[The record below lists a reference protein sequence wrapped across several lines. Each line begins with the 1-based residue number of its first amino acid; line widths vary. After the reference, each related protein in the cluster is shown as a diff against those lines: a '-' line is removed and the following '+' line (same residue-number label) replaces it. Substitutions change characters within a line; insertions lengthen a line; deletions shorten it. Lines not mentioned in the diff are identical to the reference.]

1 MKYRKEKLERLAR
14 VAHLYYEENKTQGE
28 IADMLRVSRP
38 LVSRMLNEARSIG
51 IVEIR
56 VRSLTSTP
64 EILTEHLCQTY
75 GLHSSIVVPDE
86 ESNDVTHY
94 AMAQRLLTYIYE
106 QNPAVVGVGW
116 GTVIGLAAKR
126 LESIQVPPLSIQTI
140 CPLLGNSNVL
150 SRQYHPDEH
159 VRMFAEAC
167 GAQPVFLHA
176 PAYTSSEADA
186 NIFRETA
193 QYQAVVDQ
201 WKKLDLAVVEI
212 HDDSIVQRTGY
223 CGQANAVGYAAGY
236 GMDTAG
242 KMISLPYTIMR
253 IPLDM
258 LKRCRRIIGICTA
271 DTRIQALQS
280 VLRAGFITDVLAP
293 ESVARQLVSKTQ

>member
-56 VRSLTSTP
+56 VHSFTSAPESLP
-64 EILTEHLCQTY
+64 ELLCQTY
-75 GLHSSIVVPDE
+75 GLRSSIVVPDE
-86 ESNDVTHY
+86 ESEDVTHY
-94 AMAQRLLTYIYE
+94 AMALRLLTYITE

-116 GTVIGLAAKR
+116 GTVIGLAAR
-126 LESIQVPPLSIQTI
+126 QLESIQVPPTSIQTV
-140 CPLLGNSNVL
+140 CPLLGNSNAL

-176 PAYTSSEADA
+176 PAYTSSEEDA

-193 QYQAVVDQ
+193 QYQAVVSQ

-212 HDDSIVQRTGY
+212 HDDSIVQRTAY
-223 CGQANAVGYAAGY
+223 CGQATAVGYAAGY

-242 KMISLPYTIMR
+242 KMVSLSHTVLR

-280 VLRAGFITDVLAP
+280 VLHAGLITDVLAP

>member
-75 GLHSSIVVPDE
+75 GLHSGTVVPDE
-86 ESNDVTHY
+86 ESDDVTHY

-159 VRMFAEAC
+159 VPHVRGGVRRAAGLSARPCVHLQRGGREHVPRDRAVS
-167 GAQPVFLHA
+167 GRGRPVGKAGFG
-176 PAYTSSEADA
+176 SGGNS
-186 NIFRETA
+186 RR
-193 QYQAVVDQ
+193 
-201 WKKLDLAVVEI
+201 LDCAAHRLP
-212 HDDSIVQRTGY
+212 RTGKRRRLY
-223 CGQANAVGYAAGY
+223 RGLRHGYRGE
-236 GMDTAG
+236 
-242 KMISLPYTIMR
+242 KWFP
-253 IPLDM
+253 
-258 LKRCRRIIGICTA
+258 CRTPSCAFR
-271 DTRIQALQS
+271 
-280 VLRAGFITDVLAP
+280 
-293 ESVARQLVSKTQ
+293 

>member
-28 IADMLRVSRP
+28 IAEMMCVSRP

-56 VRSLTSTP
+56 VHSFTSAPESLP
-64 EILTEHLCQTY
+64 ELLCQTY
-75 GLHSSIVVPDE
+75 GLRSSIVVPDE
-86 ESNDVTHY
+86 ESEDVTHY
-94 AMAQRLLTYIYE
+94 AMALRLLTYITE

-116 GTVIGLAAKR
+116 GTVIGLAAR
-126 LESIQVPPLSIQTI
+126 QLESIPVPPTSIQTI
-140 CPLLGNSNVL
+140 CPLLGNSNAL

-193 QYQAVVDQ
+193 QYQAVVSQ
-201 WKKLDLAVVEI
+201 WEKLDLAVVEI
-212 HDDSIVQRTGY
+212 HDGSIVQRTGY
-223 CGQANAVGYAAGY
+223 CGQAHGIGYAAGY

-242 KMISLPYTIMR
+242 KMVSLPYTIMR

-280 VLRAGFITDVLAP
+280 VLRAGLITDVLAP

>member
-56 VRSLTSTP
+56 VHSFTSAPESLP
-64 EILTEHLCQTY
+64 ELLCQTY
-75 GLHSSIVVPDE
+75 GLRSSIVVPDE
-86 ESNDVTHY
+86 ESEDVTHY
-94 AMAQRLLTYIYE
+94 AMALRLLTYITE

-116 GTVIGLAAKR
+116 GTVIGLAAR
-126 LESIQVPPLSIQTI
+126 QLESIQVPPTSIQTV
-140 CPLLGNSNVL
+140 CPLLGNS
-150 SRQYHPDEH
+150 
-159 VRMFAEAC
+159 

-176 PAYTSSEADA
+176 PAYTSSEEDA

-193 QYQAVVDQ
+193 QYQAVVSQ

-212 HDDSIVQRTGY
+212 HDDSIVQRTAY
-223 CGQANAVGYAAGY
+223 CGQATAVGYAAGY

-242 KMISLPYTIMR
+242 KMVSLPYTIMR

-280 VLRAGFITDVLAP
+280 VLRAGLITDVLAP
-293 ESVARQLVSKTQ
+293 ESVAQQLVSKTQ

>member
-56 VRSLTSTP
+56 VRSFTSTP
-64 EILTEHLCQTY
+64 EPLSELLCQTY
-75 GLHSSIVVPDE
+75 GLRSGIVVPDE
-86 ESNDVTHY
+86 ESEDVTHY
-94 AMAQRLLTYIYE
+94 AMAQRLLTYINE
-106 QNPAVVGVGW
+106 QNPAVVGIGW

-126 LESIQVPPLSIQTI
+126 LEGTQVPPLAIQTI

-150 SRQYHPDEH
+150 PRQYHSDEH

-176 PAYTSSEADA
+176 PVYTASEADA
-186 NIFRETA
+186 NMFRETA

-223 CGQANAVGYAAGY
+223 CGQASAVGYAAGY

-242 KMISLPYTIMR
+242 KMVSLPYTIMR

-258 LKRCRRIIGICTA
+258 LKRCRRIIVICTA

-280 VLRAGFITDVLAP
+280 VLRAGLITDVLAP

>member
-1 MKYRKEKLERLAR
+1 M
-14 VAHLYYEENKTQGE
+14 
-28 IADMLRVSRP
+28 
-38 LVSRMLNEARSIG
+38 
-51 IVEIR
+51 
-56 VRSLTSTP
+56 
-64 EILTEHLCQTY
+64 
-75 GLHSSIVVPDE
+75 
-86 ESNDVTHY
+86 
-94 AMAQRLLTYIYE
+94 
-106 QNPAVVGVGW
+106 
-116 GTVIGLAAKR
+116 
-126 LESIQVPPLSIQTI
+126 PPLSIQTI

-186 NIFRETA
+186 NMFRETA

-212 HDDSIVQRTGY
+212 HDDSIVQRTAY
-223 CGQANAVGYAAGY
+223 RGQANAVGYTAGY

-242 KMISLPYTIMR
+242 KMVSLPYTIMR

>member
-14 VAHLYYEENKTQGE
+14 VAHLYYEDNKTQGE

-86 ESNDVTHY
+86 ESDDVTHY

-186 NIFRETA
+186 NMFRETA

-212 HDDSIVQRTGY
+212 HDDSIVQRTAY
-223 CGQANAVGYAAGY
+223 RGQANAVGYTAGY

-242 KMISLPYTIMR
+242 KMVSLPYTIMR